1 MMVALQVAVIVA
13 FTVGV
18 AYAAWWCLVEL
29 YVKLTMKGSP
39 KSKTCTA
46 EQEMEHYQTLFDEW
60 EPVEGS
66 PLHESLVQA
75 IADAQVRADAAM
87 SEQEWRAHI
96 KAKEDML
103 FSANLDYLTS
113 YSTRRMQWERG
124 RRDKL
129 RTEIDEL
136 KARRD
141 KARQYLADSRR
152 AV

>member
-1 MMVALQVAVIVA
+1 MIALQVAFVVA
-13 FTVGV
+13 LTVGV

-29 YVKLTMKGSP
+29 YVKLTVKGSP
-39 KSKTCTA
+39 KSKACTA
-46 EQEMEHYQTLFDEW
+46 KEEMEHYQTLLDEW

-66 PLHESLVQA
+66 PLHVSLVDA

-113 YSTRRMQWERG
+113 YSTRRAQQERDRAEKI
-124 RRDKL
+124 RRDI
-129 RTEIDEL
+129 EEL

-141 KARQYLADSRR
+141 KARKYLADSRR

>member
-1 MMVALQVAVIVA
+1 MSTILAATFLVALLAGIVWL
-13 FTVGV
+13 FWLGV
-18 AYAAWWCLVEL
+18 KP
-29 YVKLTMKGSP
+29 YVKIIKGDGQKP
-39 KSKTCTA
+39 ETCTA
-46 EQEMEHYQTLFDEW
+46 KEEMEHYQTLLDEW

-66 PLHESLVQA
+66 PLHESLVDA

-141 KARQYLADSRR
+141 KARRYLADSRR